1 MIEKE
6 KIKVGLEFKLPFRED
21 EYDEETARN
30 RHRKIMGEY
39 GCKLPMYRTDL
50 KTIEGVKLFITP
62 YRPIFK
68 VVDIPMDYF
77 KPTFNPS
84 CYLGSFIKV
93 TCGDNIFS
101 LSTEDVIGRGEIL
114 EKFDP
119 KKIAIYPTYFPKND
133 WFYHVAFDSGSPCG
147 SKTGFM
153 SSKLSPNIVDDT
165 GDAKAFRDITNK
177 MYDTFKQKNTDY
189 GNSFHKIFKEC
200 GMTYAYGHMAE
211 KLERINSL
219 RKNEAK
225 VKGESM
231 KDSLY
236 DLANYAILTIME
248 LEKNEK
254 K

>member
-1 MIEKE
+1 MIEIDD
-6 KIKVGLEFKLPFRED
+6 IKVGLEFKLPFIENEYEED
-21 EYDEETARN
+21 TTRN
-30 RHRKIMGEY
+30 RHRKLMGEY

-77 KPTFNPS
+77 KPTFTPS
-84 CYLGSFIKV
+84 YLGSFIKV

-153 SSKLSPNIVDDT
+153 SSKLSPNIVDVT

-236 DLANYAILTIME
+236 DLANYVILTIME